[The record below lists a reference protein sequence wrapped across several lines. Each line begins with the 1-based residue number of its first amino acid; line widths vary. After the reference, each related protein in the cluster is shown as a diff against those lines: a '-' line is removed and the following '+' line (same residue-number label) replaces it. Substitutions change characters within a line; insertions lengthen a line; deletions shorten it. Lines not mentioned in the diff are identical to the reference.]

1 MTFSLSEFAF
11 DNTLT
16 NNGAKSLF
24 GPINFDIV
32 SISSPNVTVNNADN
46 SGSGQRGDKAR
57 FIYDEAL
64 AIGMDSSARNLSFAN
79 PLAEMFTFKAK
90 VFAKIE
96 GQSRAANGSQVSN
109 DTSEAAEREVVYH
122 AISEHKGLVAIGT
135 TDVLVADG
143 VDYVDVNFSALSSA
157 TSAVATLSADVD
169 VGGAYPDLDFS
180 MLDSEGNVL
189 ATSGNLGAS
198 EQVGS
203 TVVGGE
209 TYTLRVKGYA
219 NGPTQF
225 TIVLD
230 QMVTDAADAG
240 NEASAESAPEDSA
253 IELVEF
259 MVNPVNGTIIKL

>member
-1 MTFSLSEFAF
+1 
-11 DNTLT
+11 
-16 NNGAKSLF
+16 
-24 GPINFDIV
+24 
-32 SISSPNVTVNNADN
+32 
-46 SGSGQRGDKAR
+46 
-57 FIYDEAL
+57 
-64 AIGMDSSARNLSFAN
+64 
-79 PLAEMFTFKAK
+79 
-90 VFAKIE
+90 
-96 GQSRAANGSQVSN
+96 
-109 DTSEAAEREVVYH
+109 
-122 AISEHKGLVAIGT
+122 
-135 TDVLVADG
+135 
-143 VDYVDVNFSALSSA
+143 
-157 TSAVATLSADVD
+157 
-169 VGGAYPDLDFS
+169 

-209 TYTLRVKGYA
+209 IYTLRVKGYA